1 MDSLEQYGSTQST
14 RAMKLSIEKRSTPR
28 SKESA
33 HRLAFSKWWLEQ
45 KHPMS
50 VELGGDLAKAMNHF
64 LHQRIVKAYDWMGFN
79 GFESMEKT
87 YILRV
92 GKDDYAVQFMV
103 DYNIQ
108 HQSYDFDL
116 SCRRDGGTFHVRKRV
131 REEEVLSYVK

>member
-14 RAMKLSIEKRSTPR
+14 RAMKLSIKKRSTLFT
-28 SKESA
+28 KEAA

-50 VELGGDLAKAMNHF
+50 VKLGGDLAKAMNHF
-64 LHQRIVKAYDWMGFN
+64 LWRVVADAYRMGFKKIDTL
-79 GFESMEKT
+79 EKS

-92 GKDDYAVQFMV
+92 GKDDYVVQLTV

-108 HQSYDFDL
+108 ELSYDFNL
-116 SCRRDGGTFHVRKRV
+116 SCNRDGGKFYVRKRV
-131 REEEVLSYVK
+131 RQEEVANYVK

>member
-14 RAMKLSIEKRSTPR
+14 RAMKLSIKNRSTPR

-64 LHQRIVKAYDWMGFN
+64 LHRVVEDVYRMRFKKIDTL
-79 GFESMEKT
+79 EKS

-92 GKDDYAVQFMV
+92 GKDDYVVQLTIE
-103 DYNIQ
+103 YNIQ
-108 HQSYDFDL
+108 HLSYDFSL
-116 SCRRDGGTFHVRKRV
+116 SCNRDGGKFYVRKRV
-131 REEEVLSYVK
+131 TQEEVLSYVK